1 MRPILFSIGHLH
13 FYGYGLM
20 IALGIILAVCVAEK
34 RAGRFG
40 LDSSKIFGLGITAAV
55 SGIIGAKILFVITE
69 IPTIIQDPRAFF
81 KTLTSEGFVVYGGII
96 FGILCCMFYCS
107 RNKMDFIRYF
117 DLTMPSVALAQG
129 FGRLGCFLAG
139 CCYGRATDAWYGMV
153 FRASSYAPSD
163 TAVIPTQLISSALN
177 FINFLVLCLFA
188 RKAKKGQVA
197 SLYLL
202 NYSVGRFLIEFLRDD
217 PRGNVGTLSTSQFIS
232 LFIFAIGL
240 VLMIISS
247 HRKEETANSEQ

>member
-81 KTLTSEGFVVYGGII
+81 KALTSEGFVVYGGII
-96 FGILCCMFYCS
+96 FGILCCMFYCR

-163 TAVIPTQLISSALN
+163 TAVIPTQLLSSALN

-188 RKAKKGQVA
+188 RKAKERSGSFPLPAELQCW
-197 SLYLL
+197 
-202 NYSVGRFLIEFLRDD
+202 
-217 PRGNVGTLSTSQFIS
+217 TLSDRVSAGRSPRKCRHACPLPSLSHCLSSQSAWF
-232 LFIFAIGL
+232 
-240 VLMIISS
+240 
-247 HRKEETANSEQ
+247 

>member
-1 MRPILFSIGHLH
+1 
-13 FYGYGLM
+13 
-20 IALGIILAVCVAEK
+20 
-34 RAGRFG
+34 
-40 LDSSKIFGLGITAAV
+40 
-55 SGIIGAKILFVITE
+55 
-69 IPTIIQDPRAFF
+69 
-81 KTLTSEGFVVYGGII
+81 
-96 FGILCCMFYCS
+96 
-107 RNKMDFIRYF
+107 
-117 DLTMPSVALAQG
+117 
-129 FGRLGCFLAG
+129 
-139 CCYGRATDAWYGMV
+139 MV

-163 TAVIPTQLISSALN
+163 TAVIPTQLLSSALN

-240 VLMIISS
+240 VLMIVSS
-247 HRKEETANSEQ
+247 HRKEETADSEQ

>member
-1 MRPILFSIGHLH
+1 M
-13 FYGYGLM
+13 
-20 IALGIILAVCVAEK
+20 
-34 RAGRFG
+34 
-40 LDSSKIFGLGITAAV
+40 
-55 SGIIGAKILFVITE
+55 
-69 IPTIIQDPRAFF
+69 
-81 KTLTSEGFVVYGGII
+81 VYGGII
-96 FGILCCMFYCS
+96 FGILCCMFYCR

-240 VLMIISS
+240 VLMIIGQPPE
-247 HRKEETANSEQ
+247 RGDSEQRTVISG

>member
-20 IALGIILAVCVAEK
+20 IALGIILAVCVAER

-96 FGILCCMFYCS
+96 FGILCCMFYCR

-188 RKAKKGQVA
+188 RKAKRRSGSFPLPAELQCWTLSDRV
-197 SLYLL
+197 SC
-202 NYSVGRFLIEFLRDD
+202 RDD
-217 PRGNVGTLSTSQFIS
+217 PAEMWARCPLPSLSHCLSSQSAWF
-232 LFIFAIGL
+232 
-240 VLMIISS
+240 
-247 HRKEETANSEQ
+247 